1 MPTKIYVGNLPWRA
15 TDAQLS
21 QLFAAHGEVSEARIV
36 TDRETGRSRGFA
48 FVTMGSADA
57 AQNAIRALNGHS
69 LEGRALVVNEAR
81 EQQGGGGGG
90 GGGGGFRRGGGGG
103 GYGGGGGSGGGG
115 AGGGGY
121 GGRRRCV
128 AAAVLAVAV
137 LAAAVATVAAA
148 VAVAAMAAAAVTAAR
163 AVRASSIDPFAG
175 RCLANEESAGLVPA
189 FSFSGACA
197 DPRVARCASAAI
209 RAIR

>member
-15 TDAQLS
+15 TDAQLT

-90 GGGGGFRRGGGGG
+90 GGFRRGGGGGGG

-115 AGGGGY
+115 YGRGGGGAGGGGGGGYGRGGDGGGGGGGY
-121 GGRRRCV
+121 GG
-128 AAAVLAVAV
+128 
-137 LAAAVATVAAA
+137 
-148 VAVAAMAAAAVTAAR
+148 
-163 AVRASSIDPFAG
+163 
-175 RCLANEESAGLVPA
+175 
-189 FSFSGACA
+189 
-197 DPRVARCASAAI
+197 PRGSR
-209 RAIR
+209 